1 MSGTR
6 LLIYTMQ
13 LNDIARGQAVS
24 ASGGTAI
31 VTLAGSPRKATLF
44 NPDTGAS
51 LANPVTLTRGQIRFA
66 VDSSVTSV
74 DIYGFAPDG
83 GFFTLAGVRAGTEAE
98 ISYRIDQNE
107 YTAII
112 PFAAQ
117 DYTAATE
124 TTTGLQFRAG
134 SLIQPDCCVR
144 VTTAEGSRTIEV
156 GLLSSESGGDLD
168 GFIDALSL
176 ASAGTI
182 APALTSATPTL
193 GALLV
198 LSIATTPAVSL
209 PRTHGITTTAR
220 TISITTSASTAT
232 AQGFVMLPFLKPP
245 F

>member
-13 LNDIARGQAVS
+13 LNDTTRGLPVAT
-24 ASGGTAI
+24 AGGTAI
-31 VTLAGSPRKATLF
+31 ITTAGSPRKATLF

-51 LANPVTLTRGQIRFA
+51 LANPVALTRGQLRFA

-74 DIYGFAPDG
+74 DVYGFAPDG
-83 GFFTLAGVRAGTEAE
+83 GFFTLAGVRAGAEAE
-98 ISYRIDQNE
+98 IAYRVDQNE

-117 DYTAATE
+117 DYTAGTE

-144 VTTAEGSRTIEV
+144 VTTLEATRTLEV

-168 GFIDALSL
+168 GFIDAISL
-176 ASAGTI
+176 ANAGTI
-182 APALTSATPTL
+182 APALTSAAPTL

-209 PRTHGITTTAR
+209 PRTHGISTTAR
-220 TISITTSASTAT
+220 TISITTSASTAA
-232 AQGFVMLPFLKPP
+232 AQGYVMLPFLKPP